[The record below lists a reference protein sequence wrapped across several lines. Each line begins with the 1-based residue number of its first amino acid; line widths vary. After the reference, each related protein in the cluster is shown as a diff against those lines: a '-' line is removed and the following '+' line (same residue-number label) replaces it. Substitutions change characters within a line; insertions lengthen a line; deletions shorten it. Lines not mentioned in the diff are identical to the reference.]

1 MKLRLLLLVGASLV
15 TLYTNAQN
23 KITVAVAANMQ
34 YTIEALKAAFNKQ
47 NKTEIDVV
55 LGASGKLTQQIIA
68 GAPFDIFISADTA
81 FPAKVQAA
89 GMAVGSP
96 RNYAQGVLVL
106 WSARGDIKPDLQTL
120 TSNTIN
126 HIAIA
131 NPGTAP
137 YGAAAVYVMK
147 KYKVYDKVA
156 GKLVTGESITQASQF
171 IASGNAEIGFT
182 AKSIV
187 IADAMKGKGHWVELK
202 QADYPAIKQAAVLL
216 KDNVGARKFYEFL
229 FSAQARKIFEQFG
242 YIVSV
247 GK

>member
-1 MKLRLLLLVGASLV
+1 MKLRLLLLISAFFV

-34 YTIEALKAAFNKQ
+34 YAIAALKDAFNKQ
-47 NKTEIDVV
+47 NKTKIDVV

-81 FPAKVQAA
+81 FPAKVKAA
-89 GMAVGSP
+89 GMAVAGP

-106 WSARGDIKPDLQTL
+106 WSASGDIRPDMQLL
-120 TSNTIN
+120 TSTRVR

-131 NPGTAP
+131 NPATAP

-156 GKLVTGESITQASQF
+156 GKLVMGESITQASQF
-171 IASGNAEIGFT
+171 IASGNAEVGFT
-182 AKSIV
+182 AKSV
-187 IADAMKGKGHWVELK
+187 VVADVMKGKGHWVEVK
-202 QADYPAIKQAAVLL
+202 RGDYPAIKQAAVLL
-216 KDNVGARKFYEFL
+216 TGDVAARQFYEFL
-229 FSAQARKIFEQFG
+229 FTAEAKRVFEQFG
-242 YIVSV
+242 YVV
-247 GK
+247 N

>member
-1 MKLRLLLLVGASLV
+1 MKRRLLLVVSVFFVSL
-15 TLYTNAQN
+15 YANAQK

-34 YTIEALKAAFNKQ
+34 YAIEALKEAFNKQ
-47 NKTEIDVV
+47 HKVEIAVV

-68 GAPFDIFISADTA
+68 GAPFDIFISADTV

-89 GMAVGSP
+89 GLAVAGP

-106 WSARGDIKPDLQTL
+106 WSARGDIRPDIQVL
-120 TSNTIN
+120 TSDAVR

-131 NPGTAP
+131 NPATAP

-147 KYKVYDKVA
+147 KYRLYDKVA

-187 IADAMKGKGHWVELK
+187 ISDAMKGKGSWVEVRK
-202 QADYPAIKQAAVLL
+202 GDYPLIRQAAVLL
-216 KDNVGARKFYEFL
+216 KGDQAAREFYEFL
-229 FSAQARKIFEQFG
+229 FSKEAKRVFERFG
-242 YIVSV
+242 YVV
-247 GK
+247 EG